1 MKRILALML
10 ALLMLIPLAACSSDK
25 PSTPAD
31 TSSGTGTPSDPGTAA
46 PDTEPAETEP
56 EFDPGWVDDLPKDLN
71 FGGAS
76 VTFAG
81 LKDMRMTMEEDS
93 ADRYESAVYER
104 QLYVAERLNVKIEEV
119 FTSLA
124 NWTAAVRAND
134 DTYQYCS
141 TRSVYIYEYSA
152 EGLAYLWTDLDY
164 LDFTKDYWFDYIN
177 EKLTVGNR
185 VVTAVS
191 AANINSYANTTVIL
205 FNKKLIEDYALEDPY
220 ELVRSGKWTWDKFAE
235 FGHKATFDLNGDGA
249 MTKDDDAW
257 GYYGQGRQ
265 VVQDLIIS
273 AGQLLVYKDA
283 DDIPYFDLD
292 MNEEFINVLDRAIKM
307 MYDGDPFWKHWD
319 DGDISESGVA
329 ALQENRALM
338 LDCTFYSIDKMREM
352 DADFGVLP
360 YPKYSEDQQAYDCR
374 ILDLALS
381 MFPSPASL
389 ESVNRMAAVLEAMS
403 SYAIRYTI
411 PEYYEIR
418 LKTKYARDQESG
430 EMFDIIMSNRVFDL
444 GVAIAKEPERA
455 VREIFVDKNNHTKIV
470 SRLSGKAD
478 AIIEA
483 MDAIVDGIL
492 NMQSVH

>member
-1 MKRILALML
+1 ML
-10 ALLMLIPLAACSSDK
+10 VPLAACSSDK
-25 PSTPAD
+25 PSAPSD
-31 TSSGTGTPSDPGTAA
+31 TSSGTGTPADSQTAA

-71 FGGAS
+71 FGGQT
-76 VTFAG
+76 VTFTNP
-81 LKDMRMTMEEDS
+81 KEMRMTMEEDS
-93 ADRYESAVYER
+93 ADRYESAVYDR
-104 QLYVAERLNVKIEEV
+104 QLAVSERLNVNLNEV
-119 FTSLA
+119 FTSLK
-124 NWTAAVRAND
+124 NWTAAIRAGD
-134 DTYQYCS
+134 EGFQFCT
-141 TRSVYIYEYSA
+141 TRSVYIYEYAA

-177 EKLTVGNR
+177 EKLTIGGK

-191 AANINSYANTTVIL
+191 AANLSSYSATTVIL
-205 FNKKLIEDYALEDPY
+205 FNKKLIEDYTLEDPY
-220 ELVRSGKWTWDKFAE
+220 QLVRDGKWTWDKFAE
-235 FGHKATFDLNGDGA
+235 FGHKATFDVNGDGA

-265 VVQDLIIS
+265 VVQDLLLS
-273 AGQLLVYKDA
+273 AGQLLVSKDA

-292 MNEEFINVLDRAIKM
+292 MNEEFINVLDRSIKM

-319 DGDISESGVA
+319 DGDISESGVT

-338 LDCTFYSIDKMREM
+338 LDCTFGSISRLRDME
-352 DADFGVLP
+352 ADFGVLP
-360 YPKYSEDQQAYDCR
+360 YPKYTEDQEKYISR
-374 ILDLALS
+374 ILDLYLS
-381 MFPSPASL
+381 MFPSPSSL
-389 ESVNRMAAVLEAMS
+389 EAANCMAAVLEAMS
-403 SYAIRYTI
+403 SYALRYTI

-455 VREIFVDKNNHTKIV
+455 VREIFVDTFNHSKIV

-483 MDAIVDGIL
+483 MDTIIDGIL
-492 NMQSVH
+492 NIQSVH